1 MGYVTTPTKAQG
13 TGLWMHMLAALC
25 AIAVPLLLFLKPIAD
40 LDGNGWEAY
49 QRTDVLALIFC
60 VLALLLVGASI
71 VAQRRALL
79 VAAAGLLFASFGL
92 LIPGPFEAAAQDES
106 VGIGIGA
113 YLSLIAALIGAVA
126 AVFASEL
133 APAETQ
139 ANPVGTGPRAK
150 APLASITGP
159 PAPQGQPQ
167 APANAAGVTPGWY
180 DDPHRQA
187 RLRYFDGRDW
197 TEQTSN

>member
-1 MGYVTTPTKAQG
+1 MGYVTAPTKAQG

-25 AIAVPLLLFLKPIAD
+25 AIAVPLLLFLKPVAD

-49 QRTDVLALIFC
+49 QRTDVLVLIFC
-60 VLALLLVGASI
+60 SLALLLVGASI

-92 LIPGPFEAAAQDES
+92 LIPGPFEAAAQDEG

-113 YLSLIAALIGAVA
+113 YLSVVAALIGAGA
-126 AVFASEL
+126 AGFASEL
-133 APAETQ
+133 APPETE
-139 ANPVGTGPRAK
+139 AKPVGTGPSGNR
-150 APLASITGP
+150 PLAGAVGP

-167 APANAAGVTPGWY
+167 TPASAGGVTPGWY